1 MGSIT
6 RSFANNIGS
15 SGILTASA
23 VTNTTIEDV
32 TSFDNAASPATLVLL
47 STQTASAS
55 ANISFTTGLDST
67 YDEYIFKF
75 INMHPSASPAY
86 LQFNMSTDGGSNYN
100 VTKTTTNFAAY
111 HAEAGNDE
119 ALSYETGNDLA
130 QSTAF
135 QNLTTDQGIDNDA
148 SSCGSLILFNPS
160 STTYV
165 KHFIANTFFFN
176 ATPYAKNQFIAGYGN
191 TTSAVNAIQFKF
203 NTGNIDDGIIK
214 LYGVKKS

>member
-1 MGSIT
+1 MGAIT

-23 VTNTTIEDV
+23 VTNATVEDV
-32 TSFDNAASPATLVLL
+32 TSFDNASAGTLILL

-75 INMHPSASPAY
+75 IDIHPATNDVSFD
-86 LQFNMSTDGGSNYN
+86 FNMSTDSGSNYN
-100 VTKTTTNFAAY
+100 VTKTTTSFYAY
-111 HAEAGNDE
+111 HDEAGTDT
-119 ALSYETGNDLA
+119 ALSYGSDYDLA
-130 QSTAF
+130 QSTSF
-135 QNLTTDQGIDNDA
+135 KKIL
-148 SSCGSLILFNPS
+148 SLIGNGADESASGTLTLFNPS

-165 KHFIANTFFFN
+165 KHFIARGNVYNRSDYSNEWNT
-176 ATPYAKNQFIAGYGN
+176 AGYGN
-191 TTSAVNAIQFKF
+191 TTSAVNAVRFQMSS
-203 NTGNIDDGIIK
+203 GNIDDGIIK

>member
-23 VTNTTIEDV
+23 VTNTTVEDV

-75 INMHPSASPAY
+75 INIHPATDNVEF
-86 LQFNMSTDGGSNYN
+86 QFNMSTDSGSNYN
-100 VTKTTTNFAAY
+100 VTKTTTAFRAFHNEADDSTGLAY
-111 HAEAGNDE
+111 LTSFEKKNLGNHVHV
-119 ALSYETGNDLA
+119 
-130 QSTAF
+130 Q
-135 QNLTTDQGIDNDA
+135 
-148 SSCGSLILFNPS
+148 
-160 STTYV
+160 
-165 KHFIANTFFFN
+165 
-176 ATPYAKNQFIAGYGN
+176 
-191 TTSAVNAIQFKF
+191 
-203 NTGNIDDGIIK
+203 
-214 LYGVKKS
+214 